1 MEKLCNIFSQGSLS
15 SMIPINMVRDIP
27 SERKE
32 NTDMVILYLENAF
45 YVPVILLS
53 DVYTFMKI
61 KNT

>member
-15 SMIPINMVRDIP
+15 NMIPINMVRDIP

-45 YVPVILLS
+45 YVPVTLLS

>member
-1 MEKLCNIFSQGSLS
+1 
-15 SMIPINMVRDIP
+15 MIPINMVRDIP